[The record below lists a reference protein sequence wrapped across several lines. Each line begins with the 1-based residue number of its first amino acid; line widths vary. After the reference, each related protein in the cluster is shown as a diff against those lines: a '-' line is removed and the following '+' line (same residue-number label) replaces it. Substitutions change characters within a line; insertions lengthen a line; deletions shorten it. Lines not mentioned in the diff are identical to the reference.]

1 MGSFRLARTRATGRT
16 TLRILTEDLNPNS
29 TAPLPPLP
37 DVLAFVASVLQVDV
51 SQLSED
57 DGTETVPAWDSL
69 KTLLMASMIEI
80 SHGVTLDNSEMEQ
93 LTTVRAVREVL
104 ARHAAR

>member
-1 MGSFRLARTRATGRT
+1 MPEIPAPAT
-16 TLRILTEDLNPNS
+16 
-29 TAPLPPLP
+29 ALPPLQE
-37 DVLAFVASVLQVDV
+37 VLDFIASVLQVDA
-51 SQLSED
+51 SQLRED

-80 SHGVTLDNSEMEQ
+80 NHGVTLDNSEMER
-93 LTTVRAVREVL
+93 LTTVRTVREVL

>member
-1 MGSFRLARTRATGRT
+1 MPEITSSASPAQ
-16 TLRILTEDLNPNS
+16 
-29 TAPLPPLP
+29 PP
-37 DVLAFVASVLQVDV
+37 DEVLAFIASVLQIDA
-51 SQLSED
+51 SRLRED
-57 DGTETVPAWDSL
+57 DGMQTVPAWDSL

-80 SHGVTLDNSEMEQ
+80 NHGVTLDNAEMEG

>member
-1 MGSFRLARTRATGRT
+1 MPEIPATAS
-16 TLRILTEDLNPNS
+16 P
-29 TAPLPPLP
+29 PPL
-37 DVLAFVASVLQVDV
+37 DEVLAFIASVLQVDA
-51 SQLSED
+51 SQLHED

-80 SHGVTLDNSEMEQ
+80 NHGVTLDNSEMER

-104 ARHAAR
+104 ARHAGR

>member
-1 MGSFRLARTRATGRT
+1 MPEISPPAA
-16 TLRILTEDLNPNS
+16 
-29 TAPLPPLP
+29 LPPL
-37 DVLAFVASVLQVDV
+37 DEVLRFIASILQIEPL
-51 SQLSED
+51 QLRED

-69 KTLLMASMIEI
+69 KTLLIASMIEI
-80 SHGVTLDNSEMEQ
+80 NHGVTLNNSEMER

>member
-1 MGSFRLARTRATGRT
+1 MPEIPATAS
-16 TLRILTEDLNPNS
+16 P
-29 TAPLPPLP
+29 PPPL
-37 DVLAFVASVLQVDV
+37 DEVLAFIASVLQVDA
-51 SQLSED
+51 SQLRED

-80 SHGVTLDNSEMEQ
+80 NHGVTLDNSEMER

-104 ARHAAR
+104 ARHAGR